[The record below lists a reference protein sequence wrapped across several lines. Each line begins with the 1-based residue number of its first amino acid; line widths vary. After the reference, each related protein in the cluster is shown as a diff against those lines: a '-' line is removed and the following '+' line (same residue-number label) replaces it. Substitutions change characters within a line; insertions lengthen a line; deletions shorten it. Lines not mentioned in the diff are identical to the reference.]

1 MTNIIIVLLSIIFS
15 SFTTYYNYNFCKNHK
30 SYWIVKDGI
39 RKYIDPP
46 NCGIK
51 TSISF
56 IISFIVFFIILSI
69 INYIIFENN
78 TDGIRIIIISGT
90 FISFSLLIL
99 LNYLYNEI
107 DKYFTDENIKYQIR
121 N

>member
-1 MTNIIIVLLSIIFS
+1 MTNIIIVLSILFS
-15 SFTTYYNYNFCKNHK
+15 SFTSYYNYNFCKNYK

-78 TDGIRIIIISGT
+78 TDGIIIISGT
-90 FISFSLLIL
+90 FISISLLIL

-107 DKYFTDENIKYQIR
+107 DKYFTNENIKYQIR